1 MKTIAERKSFMT
13 NNKIKKTAKINLRV
27 TPEEYISIK
36 EKSKKASL
44 SVSELIR
51 RLLDDETIVE
61 APPVDFYAMIRE
73 IKRVGSNLDQVLH
86 KLNAAGIAHPLELK
100 RCANRIWEVIDLL
113 YKTYSPGKRNN

>member
-1 MKTIAERKSFMT
+1 MVKNKS
-13 NNKIKKTAKINLRV
+13 KKTSQINLRV

-51 RLLDDETIVE
+51 RSLDDETIVE
-61 APPVDFYAMIRE
+61 APPVDFYEMIRE

-86 KLNAAGIAHPLELK
+86 KLNAAGISHPLELK
-100 RCANRIWEVIDLL
+100 RCANRICKVIDLL
-113 YKTYSPGKRNN
+113 YKTYRPGKRNN

>member
-1 MKTIAERKSFMT
+1 MT
-13 NNKIKKTAKINLRV
+13 KNKIKKTAKINLRV
-27 TPEEYISIK
+27 TPEEYISIN

-51 RLLDDETIVE
+51 RSLDDETIVE
-61 APPVDFYAMIRE
+61 APPVDFYEIIRE

-100 RCANRIWEVIDLL
+100 RCANRICEVIDLL
-113 YKTYSPGKRNN
+113 YKTYRPGKRNN

>member
-1 MKTIAERKSFMT
+1 MT
-13 NNKIKKTAKINLRV
+13 KNKIKKTAKINLRV

-51 RLLDDETIVE
+51 RSLDDEAIVE
-61 APPVDFYAMIRE
+61 APPVDFYEMIRE

-86 KLNAAGIAHPLELK
+86 KLNAVGIAHPLELK

-113 YKTYSPGKRNN
+113 YKTYNPRKRNN

>member
-1 MKTIAERKSFMT
+1 MT
-13 NNKIKKTAKINLRV
+13 KNEIKKTAKINLRV

-51 RLLDDETIVE
+51 RSLDDETIVE
-61 APPVDFYAMIRE
+61 APPVDFYEMIRE

-100 RCANRIWEVIDLL
+100 RCANRIWEVIDLI
-113 YKTYSPGKRNN
+113 YETYRPGKRNN

>member
-1 MKTIAERKSFMT
+1 MT

-36 EKSKKASL
+36 EKLKKASH

-61 APPVDFYAMIRE
+61 SPPVDFYAMIRG

-86 KLNAAGIAHPLELK
+86 KLNAVGIAHPLELK